1 MAIDPQND
9 ERAWQSFGPHL
20 ARLESPDVIIFRPI
34 GDVNAD
40 EMRQFLAELLTW
52 PRPER
57 GFFYLADA
65 SRLGHQ
71 SVQIATEMRNLP
83 PNVFRARA
91 IVGATFQHRVAD
103 DLMRRAMFRL
113 YHARHQSEAKHFG
126 SEVEARA
133 WFDSLRAQG

>member
-1 MAIDPQND
+1 MAIDSQNN
-9 ERAWQSFGPHL
+9 EGARISIGPHS
-20 ARLESPDVIIFRPI
+20 ACFESPDVLIFRPI
-34 GDVNAD
+34 GDVSAD
-40 EMRQFLAELLTW
+40 EMRQLLAELLKL

-71 SVQIATEMRNLP
+71 SVQIATDLHNLP

-91 IVGATFQHRVAD
+91 VVGAKFQHRVAD

-113 YHARHQSEAKHFG
+113 YHARPQSEAKHFAT
-126 SEVEARA
+126 EIEART

>member
-1 MAIDPQND
+1 MTIDSPND
-9 ERAWQSFGPHL
+9 ELAWQSIGPHL
-20 ARLESPDVIIFRPI
+20 ARLESPDVVIFRPI
-34 GDVNAD
+34 GDVSAD
-40 EMRQFLAELLTW
+40 EIRQFLAELLKW
-52 PRPER
+52 PRPVR

-83 PNVFRARA
+83 PDVFRARA

-113 YHARHQSEAKHFG
+113 YHARPHSEARHFG
-126 SEVEARA
+126 SEAEARA
-133 WFDSLRAQG
+133 WFDSLRTQG